1 MTTRNFRVKNGLTV
15 GDIEISASAG
25 TITGLS
31 TAAPSADGDTANKK
45 YVDDQINAIS
55 TTSITTDSNATNA
68 TVSGTG
74 ASGTL
79 TITANS
85 NTEITVTDSGM
96 QLGGSGARVNS
107 ILDEDAMGSDSAT
120 ALATQQ
126 SIKAYVDAQVT
137 ASDLDFQGD
146 SGGALSIDLDS
157 EVLDIAGGT
166 GIDTTGSGNTLT
178 VAIDST
184 VATLAGTQTFTNKT
198 FDANGTGNSI
208 SNIEVAD
215 FAGSAIINV
224 SETLASNDS
233 DTALVTAGAIIDYV
247 DAQDA
252 NIASDTLTL
261 TNKTFDADG
270 TGNSL
275 SNIDAGNLKSGFL
288 KDEDNMA
295 SNSATSVASQQ
306 SIKAYVDAEDANI
319 ASDTLTFTN
328 KTFDANGTGNSI
340 TNIDAGNLLS
350 GFLKDED
357 NMASNSATSVASQQ
371 SIKAYVDTEIGNISS
386 TTLTAGNTTAVVSDS
401 GSDGAFTVTADG
413 NTELVVNDTS
423 ATFSGNVVVSGNLT
437 VNGTTT
443 TVATTNTT
451 VSDSLIEYGN
461 GTTGSPSND
470 AGIVIERG
478 DSNNAF
484 IGFDESEDKFRV
496 GTGTFTGASTGN
508 LTITTGTLLANI
520 EGNVTGNVTGAVT
533 GNADTATALATARNI
548 GGVSFDGTANINL
561 PGVNT
566 SGNQDTSGNA
576 ATATT
581 LETAR
586 NIGGVSFNGSANI
599 NLPGVNTAGNQDTS
613 GTAAIATTVTVA
625 DESSDTSCNVIFTT
639 AASGNLAPKSGTNL
653 TFNSSTGNLTATT
666 FTGDLTGNV
675 TGNTSGSSGSCTG
688 NSATATESTNVTV
701 TANNATN
708 ETVYLTFVDGA
719 TGTQGIETDT
729 GLSYNPSTN
738 VLSTTA
744 SQAQY
749 ADVAERFEA
758 DAPMEIGSVVEV
770 GGTAEITEATS
781 EMSQDVFGVIS
792 DKPAYMMNAGAGDN
806 NTHPFV
812 AMTGRTPV
820 RVIGAVTKGQ
830 RLVTSSIKGCARAV
844 AQGESISPFNVIG
857 RALESNTEAG
867 IKLVNCAVRT
877 NN

>member
-1 MTTRNFRVKNGLTV
+1 MTTRNFRVKNGLSV
-15 GDIEISASAG
+15 GDITISASAG

-45 YVDDQINAIS
+45 YVDDSINAIS

-85 NTEITVTDSGM
+85 NTEVTVTDSGM

-107 ILDEDAMGSDSAT
+107 ILDQDDLSGDSDT

-157 EVLDIAGGT
+157 ETLDIAGGT

-198 FDANGTGNSI
+198 FDANGTGNS
-208 SNIEVAD
+208 
-215 FAGSAIINV
+215 
-224 SETLASNDS
+224 
-233 DTALVTAGAIIDYV
+233 
-247 DAQDA
+247 
-252 NIASDTLTL
+252 
-261 TNKTFDADG
+261 
-270 TGNSL
+270 L
-275 SNIDAGNLKSGFL
+275 SNIDSGNFLSGFF
-288 KDEDNMA
+288 KDEDDLS

-306 SIKAYVDAEDANI
+306 SIKAYID
-319 ASDTLTFTN
+319 
-328 KTFDANGTGNSI
+328 NG
-340 TNIDAGNLLS
+340 LS
-350 GFLKDED
+350 SL
-357 NMASNSATSVASQQ
+357 
-371 SIKAYVDTEIGNISS
+371 SS
-386 TTLTAGNTTAVVSDS
+386 TTLTAGNTTAVVSDT

-413 NTELVVNDTS
+413 NTELVINDTT
-423 ATFSGNVVVSGNLT
+423 ATFSGNVVISGNLT
-437 VNGTTT
+437 TNGTTVT
-443 TVATTNTT
+443 NSSTNTT
-451 VSDSLIEYGN
+451 IEDALIELGSGN
-461 GTTGSPSND
+461 TGSNAND
-470 AGIVIERG
+470 LGLILERG
-478 DSNNAF
+478 STGNN
-484 IGFDESEDKFRV
+484 GFMGWDESEDKFIV
-496 GTGTFTGASTGN
+496 GTTTGTGASTGN
-508 LTITTGTLLANI
+508 LTITTGTLVANI
-520 EGNVTGNVTGAVT
+520 EGNVTGDVTGT
-533 GNADTATALATARNI
+533 ADVATA
-548 GGVSFDGTANINL
+548 
-561 PGVNT
+561 
-566 SGNQDTSGNA
+566 
-576 ATATT
+576 
-581 LETAR
+581 
-586 NIGGVSFNGSANI
+586 
-599 NLPGVNTAGNQDTS
+599 
-613 GTAAIATTVTVA
+613 VTVA
-625 DESSDTSCNVIFTT
+625 DESSDTSCNVLFTT
-639 AASGNLAPKSGTNL
+639 AATGDLGPKSGTNL
-653 TFNSSTGNLTATT
+653 TFNSSSGVLTATG
-666 FTGDLTGNV
+666 FAGDLTGDV
-675 TGNTSGSSGSCTG
+675 TGN
-688 NSATATESTNVTV
+688 ADTATEATNVTV
-701 TANNATN
+701 TANNTAN

-738 VLSTTA
+738 VLTTTA
-744 SQAQY
+744 SAAQY

-806 NTHPFV
+806 DTHPFV

-820 RVIGAVTKGQ
+820 RVTGVVNKGQ

>member
-1 MTTRNFRVKNGLTV
+1 MTTRNFRVKNGLEV
-15 GDIEISASAG
+15 GDVTIDSS
-25 TITGLS
+25 TNKITGLS
-31 TAAPSADGDTANKK
+31 TSNPSDPGD
-45 YVDDQINAIS
+45 V
-55 TTSITTDSNATNA
+55 AT
-68 TVSGTG
+68 
-74 ASGTL
+74 
-79 TITANS
+79 
-85 NTEITVTDSGM
+85 
-96 QLGGSGARVNS
+96 
-107 ILDEDAMGSDSAT
+107 
-120 ALATQQ
+120 
-126 SIKAYVDAQVT
+126 KAYVDAQVT
-137 ASDLDFQGD
+137 ASDLDFQAG

-157 EVLDIAGGT
+157 ETLTFTGGT
-166 GIDTTGSGNTLT
+166 GIDTSGAGNAVTF
-178 VAIDST
+178 AIDST
-184 VATLAGTQTFTNKT
+184 VTTLTGSQTLTNKTLTTPVISSISNTGTLTLPTSSDTLVGRATTDTLTNKT
-198 FDANGTGNSI
+198 FDANGTGNSL
-208 SNIEVAD
+208 SNVEVAD

-252 NIASDTLTL
+252 A
-261 TNKTFDADG
+261 
-270 TGNSL
+270 
-275 SNIDAGNLKSGFL
+275 
-288 KDEDNMA
+288 
-295 SNSATSVASQQ
+295 
-306 SIKAYVDAEDANI
+306 I

-328 KTFDANGTGNSI
+328 KTIDANGTGNAIS
-340 TNIDAGNLLS
+340 NIDAGNLLS

-371 SIKAYVDTEIGNISS
+371 SIKAYVDTEIGNLSS
-386 TTLTAGNTTAVVSDS
+386 TTLTAGNTTAVVSDT

-478 DSNNAF
+478 DSANAF

-520 EGNVTGNVTGAVT
+520 EGNVTGAVT
-533 GNADTATALATARNI
+533 GNADTATTLETARNI
-548 GGVSFDGTANINL
+548 GGVSFNGSANINL

-566 SGNQDTSGNA
+566 AGNQDTSGNA

-599 NLPGVNTAGNQDTS
+599 NLPGVNTAGNQNTS
-613 GTAAIATTVTVA
+613 GTAAIG
-625 DESSDTSCNVIFTT
+625 T
-639 AASGNLAPKSGTNL
+639 A
-653 TFNSSTGNLTATT
+653 
-666 FTGDLTGNV
+666 
-675 TGNTSGSSGSCTG
+675 
-688 NSATATESTNVTV
+688 VTV
-701 TANNATN
+701 TANNSTN

-744 SQAQY
+744 SAAQY

-770 GGTAEITEATS
+770 GGSAEITEATS
-781 EMSQDVFGVIS
+781 DLSEDVFGVIS

-806 NTHPFV
+806 TTHPFV

-820 RVIGAVTKGQ
+820 RVIGEVTKGQ
-830 RLVTSSIKGCARAV
+830 RLVTSSTKGCARAV

>member
-1 MTTRNFRVKNGLTV
+1 MTTRNFRVKNGLSV

-45 YVDDQINAIS
+45 YVDDQAAASLTLTNK
-55 TTSITTDSNATNA
+55 TLTSPVLNTG
-68 TVSGTG
+68 VSGT
-74 ASGTL
+74 A
-79 TITANS
+79 
-85 NTEITVTDSGM
+85 V
-96 QLGGSGARVNS
+96 
-107 ILDEDAMGSDSAT
+107 LDEDNMASDSDT
-120 ALATQQ
+120 QLATQQ

-157 EVLDIAGGT
+157 ETLDIAGGT
-166 GIDTTGSGNTLT
+166 GIDTVGSSNTLT

-184 VATLAGTQTFTNKT
+184 VATLAGSQTFTNKT

-252 NIASDTLTL
+252 NIASDTLT
-261 TNKTFDADG
+261 
-270 TGNSL
+270 
-275 SNIDAGNLKSGFL
+275 
-288 KDEDNMA
+288 
-295 SNSATSVASQQ
+295 
-306 SIKAYVDAEDANI
+306 
-319 ASDTLTFTN
+319 FTN

-340 TNIDAGNLLS
+340 SNIDFADFTS
-350 GFLKDED
+350 GVVADED
-357 NMASNSATSVASQQ
+357 NMSSNSATKLATQQ
-371 SIKAYVDTEIGNISS
+371 SIKAYVDTEIGNLSS
-386 TTLTAGNTTAVVSDS
+386 TTLTAGNTTAVVSDT

-423 ATFSGNVVVSGNLT
+423 ATFSGNVVVSGDLT

-478 DSNNAF
+478 DSANAF

-520 EGNVTGNVTGAVT
+520 EGDVT
-533 GNADTATALATARNI
+533 GNADTATALESARNI
-548 GGVSFDGTANINL
+548 GGVSFNGTGNINL

-566 SGNQDTSGNA
+566 SGNQDTSG
-576 ATATT
+576 
-581 LETAR
+581 
-586 NIGGVSFNGSANI
+586 
-599 NLPGVNTAGNQDTS
+599 
-613 GTAAIATTVTVA
+613 TAAIATTVTVG

-653 TFNSSTGNLTATT
+653 TFNSSNGTLTATT
-666 FTGDLTGNV
+666 FSGSGASLTSLNGSNISSGTV
-675 TGNTSGSSGSCTG
+675 AAARVATLNQDTSG
-688 NSATATESTNVTV
+688 TAAIATNVTV
-701 TANNATN
+701 TANNTAN

-744 SQAQY
+744 SAAQY

-770 GGTAEITEATS
+770 GGSAEITEATS

-806 NTHPFV
+806 DTHPFV

-820 RVIGAVTKGQ
+820 RVTGVVNKGQ

>member
-1 MTTRNFRVKNGLTV
+1 
-15 GDIEISASAG
+15 
-25 TITGLS
+25 
-31 TAAPSADGDTANKK
+31 
-45 YVDDQINAIS
+45 
-55 TTSITTDSNATNA
+55 
-68 TVSGTG
+68 
-74 ASGTL
+74 
-79 TITANS
+79 
-85 NTEITVTDSGM
+85 
-96 QLGGSGARVNS
+96 
-107 ILDEDAMGSDSAT
+107 
-120 ALATQQ
+120 
-126 SIKAYVDAQVT
+126 
-137 ASDLDFQGD
+137 
-146 SGGALSIDLDS
+146 
-157 EVLDIAGGT
+157 VLDIAGGT

-198 FDANGTGNSI
+198 FDANGTGNAI
-208 SNIEVAD
+208 SNIDIGNMTAAVVVLE
-215 FAGSAIINV
+215 
-224 SETLASNDS
+224 SEGIASNDN
-233 DTALVTAGAIIDYV
+233 DTTLPTSASVKDYV
-247 DAQDA
+247 DTQDA
-252 NIASDTLTL
+252 A
-261 TNKTFDADG
+261 
-270 TGNSL
+270 
-275 SNIDAGNLKSGFL
+275 
-288 KDEDNMA
+288 
-295 SNSATSVASQQ
+295 
-306 SIKAYVDAEDANI
+306 I

-340 TNIDAGNLLS
+340 TNIDSGNLLS

-371 SIKAYVDTEIGNISS
+371 SIKAYVDGEISTAENNDTTITIGNTS
-386 TTLTAGNTTAVVSDS
+386 AVVSDT

-451 VSDSLIEYGN
+451 VSDSLVEYAN

-520 EGNVTGNVTGAVT
+520 EGNVTGNVTGDVT

-548 GGVSFDGTANINL
+548 GGVSFDGT
-561 PGVNT
+561 G
-566 SGNQDTSGNA
+566 
-576 ATATT
+576 
-581 LETAR
+581 
-586 NIGGVSFNGSANI
+586 NI

-613 GTAAIATTVTVA
+613 GTAA
-625 DESSDTSCNVIFTT
+625 
-639 AASGNLAPKSGTNL
+639 
-653 TFNSSTGNLTATT
+653 TATT
-666 FTGDLTGNV
+666 LETARTIGGVSFNGSANIDLPGVNTAGNQD
-675 TGNTSGSSGSCTG
+675 TSG
-688 NSATATESTNVTV
+688 TAAIGTAVTV
-701 TANNATN
+701 TANNSTN

-770 GGTAEITEATS
+770 GGSAEITEATS
-781 EMSQDVFGVIS
+781 DLSEDVFGVIS

-806 NTHPFV
+806 TTHPFV

-820 RVIGAVTKGQ
+820 RVIGEVTKGQ
-830 RLVTSSIKGCARAV
+830 RLVTSSTKGCARAV

>member
-820 RVIGAVTKGQ
+820 RVTGVVNKGQ

-857 RALESNTEAG
+857 RALESNTDAG

>member
-1 MTTRNFRVKNGLTV
+1 MTTRNFRVKNGLSV
-15 GDIEISASAG
+15 GDITISASEG

-45 YVDDQINAIS
+45 YVDDSINAIS

-85 NTEITVTDSGM
+85 NTEVTVTDSGM
-96 QLGGSGARVNS
+96 QLGGSGARVNT
-107 ILDEDAMGSDSAT
+107 IADEDNMSSDSAT
-120 ALATQQ
+120 ALAT
-126 SIKAYVDAQVT
+126 
-137 ASDLDFQGD
+137 
-146 SGGALSIDLDS
+146 
-157 EVLDIAGGT
+157 
-166 GIDTTGSGNTLT
+166 
-178 VAIDST
+178 
-184 VATLAGTQTFTNKT
+184 
-198 FDANGTGNSI
+198 
-208 SNIEVAD
+208 
-215 FAGSAIINV
+215 
-224 SETLASNDS
+224 
-233 DTALVTAGAIIDYV
+233 
-247 DAQDA
+247 
-252 NIASDTLTL
+252 
-261 TNKTFDADG
+261 
-270 TGNSL
+270 
-275 SNIDAGNLKSGFL
+275 
-288 KDEDNMA
+288 
-295 SNSATSVASQQ
+295 QQ

-340 TNIDAGNLLS
+340 SNIETADFAS
-350 GFLKDED
+350 AAFKDED
-357 NMASNSATSVASQQ
+357 DLSSDSATAVASQQ
-371 SIKAYVDTEIGNISS
+371 SIKAYVDNGLSSLSS

-423 ATFSGNVVVSGNLT
+423 ATFSGNVIVSGNFT

-451 VSDSLIEYGN
+451 NTDNIYELGT
-461 GTTGSPSND
+461 GTTGTPSND

-484 IGFDESEDKFRV
+484 IGFDESEDKFKV

-508 LTITTGTLLANI
+508 LTITTGTLIANL
-520 EGNVTGNVTGAVT
+520 EGNVTGAVT
-533 GNADTATALATARNI
+533 GNADTATEA
-548 GGVSFDGTANINL
+548 
-561 PGVNT
+561 
-566 SGNQDTSGNA
+566 
-576 ATATT
+576 
-581 LETAR
+581 
-586 NIGGVSFNGSANI
+586 
-599 NLPGVNTAGNQDTS
+599 
-613 GTAAIATTVTVA
+613 
-625 DESSDTSCNVIFTT
+625 
-639 AASGNLAPKSGTNL
+639 
-653 TFNSSTGNLTATT
+653 
-666 FTGDLTGNV
+666 
-675 TGNTSGSSGSCTG
+675 
-688 NSATATESTNVTV
+688 TNVTV
-701 TANNATN
+701 TANNTAN

-806 NTHPFV
+806 TTHPFV

-820 RVIGAVTKGQ
+820 RVIGEVTKGQ
-830 RLVTSSIKGCARAV
+830 RLVTSSTKGCARAV